1 MAGTESHLYSARA
14 QEVLH
19 LVKAPGKR
27 APVDPIAAL
36 EQRFIYRVHEYL
48 ADGRNIDAE
57 FTLPGLRGWMLCQHW
72 PEPAASTKLECL
84 AVLSWTAICQV
95 ETEPDREREV
105 RRELAR
111 QLDFLEGSS
120 TDRPASLDA
129 LLSTKSRIGAYAS
142 LQQASEPGSARR
154 EDFGLPRFNA
164 AEKLR

>member
-1 MAGTESHLYSARA
+1 
-14 QEVLH
+14 
-19 LVKAPGKR
+19 LVKAPVKR
-27 APVDPIAAL
+27 APIDPIASL

-48 ADGRNIDAE
+48 AFGRNIDAE

-72 PEPAASTKLECL
+72 PEPSASTKLECL

-95 ETEPDREREV
+95 ESEPDREGDV

-120 TDRPASLDA
+120 SVRPTSLDA
-129 LLSTKSRIGAYAS
+129 ILSKKGRAGTYAS
-142 LQQASEPGSARR
+142 LQAASAPGSARR

-164 AEKLR
+164 AEKLP